1 MNGMKVSRAVRS
13 GRFWALI
20 LVAGLGLL
28 LSASGAQAGCAF
40 TYKDAAAATRIPF
53 VSPPENPAP
62 SRQEGEDGER
72 RRSIVGLWHLIYT
85 ATSSTLPS
93 PPFPAQTPFQFLESF
108 KTWHA
113 DGTEFEQA
121 FLPPAGGNIC
131 FGVWK
136 DLGEGRVKLHHIGLM
151 FGSDGSISNVFT
163 VDETDRVARDG
174 KTYSGTFDFKLF
186 PASDVMG
193 TGTPLAEATGNT
205 AGTRIT
211 VD

>member
-1 MNGMKVSRAVRS
+1 MNRRKLSRVVTSTRL
-13 GRFWALI
+13 FALI
-20 LVAGLGLL
+20 AVAALGIL
-28 LSASGAQAGCAF
+28 LSGSAAKAGCF
-40 TYKDAAAATRIPF
+40 SSVRAAAPARIPF
-53 VSPPENPAP
+53 VSPPAQAQE
-62 SRQEGEDGER
+62 SRQGEEWEHP
-72 RRSIVGLWHLIYT
+72 RSIVGLWHLIYT
-85 ATSSTLPS
+85 ATYSTLPS
-93 PPFPAQTPFQFLESF
+93 PPFPATTPFQFLESY

-121 FLPPAGGNIC
+121 FLPPTGGDIC

-151 FGSDGSISNVFT
+151 FGSDGSVSNVFT
-163 VDETDRVARDG
+163 VDETDRVSADG
-174 KTYSGTFDFKLF
+174 KSYSGNFDFKLF

-193 TGTPLAEATGNT
+193 TGTALAEAKGTT